1 MSSKKRKIGILNY
14 IWGGLIVF
22 SLVFA
27 LTYDVRDF
35 ATDTYRN
42 GQPLPVTVVFP
53 DGYQPDARRQA
64 VSVQLDAAG
73 FGAFY
78 GVDDRP
84 APAYDGT
91 LIQTDDGRQLRFAQ
105 NTSVP
110 EPLAAIRAFT
120 SSRDNDLRGVVGSFP
135 PQADSLVAT
144 TVTFDAVRWV
154 KLNAIAEA
162 ALDFAETAVTIA
174 LSLIGGIA
182 LWMGLLQIA
191 EASGILYALIR
202 VTQPLLRPFFPEIPK
217 DHPALGMIVLNLTA
231 NMLGLGNAATPLGI
245 KAMQELQTLN
255 TTEDTAT
262 NPMVML
268 LAMNTASVQIVPP
281 VLLVAIMGLQ
291 INQLFFSILIT
302 TMLSLIVAITATKL
316 LGRLKR
322 YRDTDPNRPSEDK
335 SPPEAQE

>member
-78 GVDDRP
+78 GIDDRP

-110 EPLAAIRAFT
+110 EPLAAIRAFP
-120 SSRDNDLRGVVGSFP
+120 SSRDTALRGVVGSFP
-135 PQADSLVAT
+135 PQK
-144 TVTFDAVRWV
+144 TFDDTQYESRGQPVSFR
-154 KLNAIAEA
+154 
-162 ALDFAETAVTIA
+162 TRP
-174 LSLIGGIA
+174 
-182 LWMGLLQIA
+182 M
-191 EASGILYALIR
+191 IR
-202 VTQPLLRPFFPEIPK
+202 S
-217 DHPALGMIVLNLTA
+217 D
-231 NMLGLGNAATPLGI
+231 
-245 KAMQELQTLN
+245 
-255 TTEDTAT
+255 
-262 NPMVML
+262 
-268 LAMNTASVQIVPP
+268 S
-281 VLLVAIMGLQ
+281 
-291 INQLFFSILIT
+291 
-302 TMLSLIVAITATKL
+302 
-316 LGRLKR
+316 
-322 YRDTDPNRPSEDK
+322 PS
-335 SPPEAQE
+335 A

>member
-1 MSSKKRKIGILNY
+1 MLNY

-27 LTYDVRDF
+27 MVYDVRDF

-42 GQPLPVTVVFP
+42 GQPLPVTMTFP
-53 DGYQPDARRQA
+53 DGYQADARRQNVA
-64 VSVQLDAAG
+64 VRLDPEG
-73 FGAFY
+73 YGAFY
-78 GVDDRP
+78 GTAERP
-84 APAYDGT
+84 AETYSGVLVQNAE
-91 LIQTDDGRQLRFAQ
+91 GRQLRFAEDV
-105 NTSVP
+105 SVP
-110 EPLAAIRAFT
+110 EPLATIRSFT
-120 SSRDNDLRGVVGSFP
+120 SSRDNDLRGTVGALNLSP
-135 PQADSLVAT
+135 GTTQVAS
-144 TVTFDAVRWV
+144 TVTFNPVRWV
-154 KLNAIAEA
+154 KLNAIAGA

-174 LSLIGGIA
+174 LSLIGGLA

-191 EASGILYALIR
+191 EASGILYTLIR
-202 VTQPLLRPFFPEIPK
+202 VTQPLIRPLFPEIPK

-255 TTEDTAT
+255 PTKDTAT

-302 TMLSLIVAITATKL
+302 TFFSLVVAIVATKL
-316 LGRLKR
+316 FGRMKR
-322 YRDTDPNRPSEDK
+322 YRDTDPNRQPDEAAS
-335 SPPEAQE
+335 PEAPA